1 MLQNHCLQEF
11 EEDFSAVVMER
22 DGLQESLRILQ
33 QEYQSVV
40 KESKVISNNNNNN
53 IIIIIIS
60 QFWLHNS

>member
-40 KESKVISNNNNNN
+40 KESKVISNNN
-53 IIIIIIS
+53 IIIIIS
-60 QFWLHNS
+60 QFWLHKS